1 MNRKIGVISSIV
13 NLLAV
18 LGFAVS
24 MLFGFKFGSYLC
36 SMFIAF
42 RYDEGTGK
50 FYPVLNGDED
60 TANVLVTLPDGS
72 KGWTDGLGNGYIR

>member
-1 MNRKIGVISSIV
+1 MRYIIIGMAAFVIFMIF
-13 NLLAV
+13 V
-18 LGFAVS
+18 LIIY
-24 MLFGFKFGSYLC
+24 FKDKNSRLN
-36 SMFIAF
+36 SAK
-42 RYDEGTGK
+42 YDEETGK

>member
-1 MNRKIGVISSIV
+1 MRYIIIGMAAFVIFMIF
-13 NLLAV
+13 V
-18 LGFAVS
+18 LIIY
-24 MLFGFKFGSYLC
+24 FKDKNSRLNG
-36 SMFIAF
+36 AQ
-42 RYDEGTGK
+42 YDEETGK

>member
-1 MNRKIGVISSIV
+1 MRYIIIGMAVFVIFMMF
-13 NLLAV
+13 V
-18 LGFAVS
+18 LIIY
-24 MLFGFKFGSYLC
+24 FKDKNSRLNGEK
-36 SMFIAF
+36 
-42 RYDEGTGK
+42 YDEETGK

>member
-1 MNRKIGVISSIV
+1 MRYIIIGMAVFVIFMIF
-13 NLLAV
+13 V
-18 LGFAVS
+18 LIIY
-24 MLFGFKFGSYLC
+24 FKDKNSRINGTK
-36 SMFIAF
+36 
-42 RYDEGTGK
+42 YDEETGK

>member
-1 MNRKIGVISSIV
+1 MRYIIIGMAAFVIFMIF
-13 NLLAV
+13 V
-18 LGFAVS
+18 LII
-24 MLFGFKFGSYLC
+24 YLKDKN
-36 SMFIAF
+36 SRLNGAK
-42 RYDEGTGK
+42 YDEETGK

>member
-1 MNRKIGVISSIV
+1 MNRKSELSAP
-13 NLLAV
+13 L
-18 LGFAVS
+18 
-24 MLFGFKFGSYLC
+24 

-42 RYDEGTGK
+42 RYDEETGK

-72 KGWTDGLGNGYIR
+72 KGWTDGLGN